1 MPQLSPHVHN
11 AAANQIREITQA
23 AWAQPNSIVLSI
35 GEPGFP
41 TPPHILEA
49 GRATLGRDEIGYTP
63 NAGIAPLRAAFAQRV
78 SRQTGLDIAPSRAF
92 VTSGAQQ
99 GLHLAMSMLLDVG
112 DEILIPNPG
121 YPTFAMTAR
130 LLHAHPV
137 EYPLYP
143 DHDFQPRIEDIEALI
158 TDRTRVLLLNSPS
171 NPLGA
176 VFSADLVRE
185 LVELARRR
193 DLWILSDECYEAFTY
208 DVPHVSPLAFDGGS
222 GDAGDDGGSG
232 DAGDDGG
239 SGDAGDD
246 GGDRVIVSVTLS
258 KTYGLTGLRIGALI
272 TPAGLESLMSTVME
286 SIVSC
291 VASPSQYAAVAALTG
306 PQDYVGAAAAHYRGN
321 RDAAAAV
328 LDTKG
333 IPYLKAQGAFYLW
346 ADVSHAAAGNV
357 RAWTKEFLAGQG
369 VAVAPGTAF
378 GSIGEGWIR
387 IALCG
392 GTEELVTGLGR
403 LPARGTADPARTAT
417 ANSADPTDTS
427 DPADPATARTQTQG
441 LG

>member
-1 MPQLSPHVHN
+1 MPELSSHVRD
-11 AAANQIREITQA
+11 AAPNQIREITQA
-23 AWAQPNSIVLSI
+23 AWAQPDSIVLSI

-49 GRATLGRDEIGYTP
+49 AQATLGRDETGYTP
-63 NAGIAPLRAAFAQRV
+63 NAGIAPLRAAFADRI
-78 SRQTGLDIAPSRAF
+78 SRQTGTEVSPGRAF

-99 GLHLAMSMLLDVG
+99 GLHLAMSMLLDAG

-130 LLHAHPV
+130 LLHAEPV

-143 DHDFQPRIEDIEALI
+143 EHDFQPRIEDIEALI
-158 TDRTRVLLLNSPS
+158 TEKTRVLLLNSPS

-176 VFSADLVRE
+176 VFSAGLVRD

-193 DLWILSDECYEAFTY
+193 DLWIISDECYEAFTY
-208 DVPHVSPLAFDGGS
+208 DVPHVSPLAYDGGP
-222 GDAGDDGGSG
+222 GGE
-232 DAGDDGG
+232 
-239 SGDAGDD
+239 
-246 GGDRVIVSVTLS
+246 RVIVSVTLS

-272 TPAGLESLMSTVME
+272 TPAGLEAPMSIAME
-286 SIVSC
+286 AIVSC
-291 VASPSQYAAVAALTG
+291 VASPSQYAALAALTG
-306 PQDYVGAAAAHYRGN
+306 PQDYVSAAAAHYRTN
-321 RDAAAAV
+321 RDAASAV
-328 LDTKG
+328 LDAKS

-346 ADVSHAAAGNV
+346 ADLSHASDGNV
-357 RAWTKEFLAGQG
+357 RAWTQKFLAEQG

-392 GTEELVTGLGR
+392 DAVELVTGLGR
-403 LPARGTADPARTAT
+403 LPARDSG
-417 ANSADPTDTS
+417 
-427 DPADPATARTQTQG
+427 
-441 LG
+441 

>member
-1 MPQLSPHVHN
+1 MPELSSHVRD
-11 AAANQIREITQA
+11 AAPNQIREITQA
-23 AWAQPNSIVLSI
+23 AWAQPDSIVLSI

-49 GRATLGRDEIGYTP
+49 AQATLGRDETGYTP
-63 NAGIAPLRAAFAQRV
+63 NAGIAPLRAAFADRI
-78 SRQTGLDIAPSRAF
+78 SRQTGTEVSPGRAF

-99 GLHLAMSMLLDVG
+99 GLHLAMSMLLDAG

-130 LLHAHPV
+130 LLHAEPV

-143 DHDFQPRIEDIEALI
+143 EHDFQPRIEDIEALI
-158 TDRTRVLLLNSPS
+158 TEKTRVLLLNSPS

-176 VFSADLVRE
+176 VFSAGLVRD

-193 DLWILSDECYEAFTY
+193 DLWIISDECYEAFTY
-208 DVPHVSPLAFDGGS
+208 DVPHVSPLAY
-222 GDAGDDGGSG
+222 DAGPGGE
-232 DAGDDGG
+232 
-239 SGDAGDD
+239 
-246 GGDRVIVSVTLS
+246 RVIVSVTLS

-272 TPAGLESLMSTVME
+272 TPAGLEAPMSIAME
-286 SIVSC
+286 AIVSC
-291 VASPSQYAAVAALTG
+291 VASPSQYAALAALTG
-306 PQDYVGAAAAHYRGN
+306 PQDYVSAAAAHYRTN
-321 RDAAAAV
+321 RDAASAV
-328 LDTKG
+328 LDAKS

-346 ADVSHAAAGNV
+346 ADLSHASDGNV
-357 RAWTKEFLAGQG
+357 RAWTQKFLAEQG

-392 GTEELVTGLGR
+392 DAVELVTGLGR
-403 LPARGTADPARTAT
+403 LPARDSG
-417 ANSADPTDTS
+417 
-427 DPADPATARTQTQG
+427 
-441 LG
+441 

>member
-1 MPQLSPHVHN
+1 MPELSPHVRN
-11 AAANQIREITQA
+11 AAPNQIREITQA
-23 AWAQPNSIVLSI
+23 AWAQPDSIVLSI

-49 GRATLGRDEIGYTP
+49 AQATLGRDETGYTP
-63 NAGIAPLRAAFAQRV
+63 NAGIAPLRAAFADRMA
-78 SRQTGLDIAPSRAF
+78 RQTGTEVAAGRAF

-99 GLHLAMSMLLDVG
+99 GLHLAMSMLLDAG

-130 LLHAHPV
+130 LLHAEPV

-143 DHDFQPRIEDIEALI
+143 EHDFQPRIDDIEALI

-176 VFSADLVRE
+176 VFSDNLVRE

-193 DLWILSDECYEAFTY
+193 DLWIISDECYEAFTY
-208 DVPHVSPLAFDGGS
+208 DVPHVSPLAYDGGP
-222 GDAGDDGGSG
+222 
-232 DAGDDGG
+232 
-239 SGDAGDD
+239 

-272 TPAGLESLMSTVME
+272 APAGLEARMSIAME
-286 SIVSC
+286 AIVSC
-291 VASPSQYAAVAALTG
+291 VASPSQYAALAALTG
-306 PQDYVGAAAAHYRGN
+306 PQDYLSSAAAHYRAN
-321 RDAAAAV
+321 RDAASAV
-328 LDTKG
+328 LDAKS
-333 IPYLKAQGAFYLW
+333 IPYLQAQGAFYLW
-346 ADVSHAAAGNV
+346 ADLSHAAEGNV
-357 RAWTKEFLAGQG
+357 RSWTQKFLAEQG

-378 GSIGEGWIR
+378 GSIGQGWIR

-392 GTEELVTGLGR
+392 DSTELVTGLGR
-403 LPARGTADPARTAT
+403 LPGRDSGGAT
-417 ANSADPTDTS
+417 E
-427 DPADPATARTQTQG
+427 
-441 LG
+441 